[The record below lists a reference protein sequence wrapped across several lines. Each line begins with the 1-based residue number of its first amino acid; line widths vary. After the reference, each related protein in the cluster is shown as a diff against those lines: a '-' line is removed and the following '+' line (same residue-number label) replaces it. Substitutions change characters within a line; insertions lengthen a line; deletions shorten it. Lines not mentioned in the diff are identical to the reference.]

1 MALSNSDYEQE
12 LRQEAR
18 KRAKVK
24 LSFFGHLAI
33 YVVVNIFLVVVNL
46 LTAPESLWFYWVL
59 IGWGIGLV
67 AHGIAVYASDLGHR
81 LLERFE
87 RGEMDRL
94 RKASEPGE

>member
-1 MALSNSDYEQE
+1 MALSNSDHDQE

-59 IGWGIGLV
+59 MGWGIGLA
-67 AHGIAVYASDLGHR
+67 AHGIAVYATHIGQNLLGR
-81 LLERFE
+81 LEK
-87 RGEMDRL
+87 GEMDRL
-94 RKASEPGE
+94 RKASGPGE